1 MLSLFERGNS
11 LEATRHRRKFP
22 FVKGVPS
29 IRSGHSPPLYKISIR
44 GLRGKISAPAS
55 AQPSRCDLESKVAKH
70 TRTTSAAAPA
80 SQIHITAR
88 LRSSNRQFHLKRLIY
103 ESRHGG
109 EKPRRKTGGDW
120 SGGWKWRGKG
130 NRVGVD
136 MLRHELIDKT
146 LLILLSSH
154 ALIRQQQVA
163 NPTHALLH
171 SQQ

>member
-1 MLSLFERGNS
+1 MRHYSVESEMGENVKECSLFERGNS

-55 AQPSRCDLESKVAKH
+55 AQPSHCDLESKVAKH

-103 ESRHGG
+103 ESRHG
-109 EKPRRKTGGDW
+109 RREATKKNRRRLV
-120 SGGWKWRGKG
+120 GWVEMERK
-130 NRVGVD
+130 
-136 MLRHELIDKT
+136 
-146 LLILLSSH
+146 
-154 ALIRQQQVA
+154 RQQGRSWHVA
-163 NPTHALLH
+163 AWTHR
-171 SQQ
+171 